1 MNLMIRYGTIAVL
14 AGTVA
19 VMANG
24 KTQKSTSPTT
34 DSEGTPGT
42 VQGLVR
48 DIACPIQNKK
58 ATSTDFNLECALQ
71 CARNGSPLV
80 LLADDGA
87 IYVPISESMPDLS
100 QRERLMPLVGK
111 RASATGTLYE
121 RAGTHAIAVKEIHEV
136 TKK

>member
-1 MNLMIRYGTIAVL
+1 MNLAMRYGTIVLL

-19 VMANG
+19 VMADG
-24 KTQKSTSPTT
+24 RSQKSTPPNA
-34 DSEGTPGT
+34 DSEGTPAT

-71 CARNGSPLV
+71 CARNGSPLI
-80 LLADDGA
+80 LLADDGT
-87 IYVPISESMPDLS
+87 IYVPISESMPDVS

-111 RASATGTLYE
+111 RASVTGTVYE
-121 RAGTHAIAVKEIHEV
+121 RAGTHAIAIKEIHEV
-136 TKK
+136 IQK

>member
-58 ATSTDFNLECALQ
+58 ATSTDF
-71 CARNGSPLV
+71 
-80 LLADDGA
+80 
-87 IYVPISESMPDLS
+87 ISRMRSAVRE
-100 QRERLMPLVGK
+100 ERLAIGPLG
-111 RASATGTLYE
+111 R
-121 RAGTHAIAVKEIHEV
+121 
-136 TKK
+136 